1 MSDQTAGLCRIAVR
15 APGSVVELGVPVD
28 VPLTELLPVLVDHA
42 GGTLLEDGLEHGG
55 WTLQRLGGAPLDE
68 NGTAESLELADGTT
82 LYLRARHETLPEADF
97 DDLVDGMAQT
107 LAGREDGW
115 RPELSRRLLLGLTLT
130 ALAAGLFALV
140 LPGAAGWRA
149 ATAGLVAV
157 LLLVGAATASRAVG
171 DAAAGAVLGAAAVPY
186 LALAGALVPAGS
198 VGEPLLGPRLLA
210 AGAAAAGA
218 AVLAL
223 GAVGTHTP
231 LFLAGGT
238 VAVFAAVSGALVT
251 AGVDPV
257 PTAGWTA
264 VATVLAGGLVPG
276 AAFRLAGLRLPPL
289 PSNAAELQEG
299 IEPHPAARV
308 RVRAEHA
315 DSYLNALHGAL
326 GLVAAACATVLLTA
340 PGHHGPTAPALG
352 CVLSVLLLLHVRTLG
367 SLRGRLTMALPGAYG
382 LALAA
387 CVTAARG
394 DLPVR
399 LLTVLGVVVLAA
411 AAVIASWT
419 VPGRRLVPYWGRA
432 ADLLHT
438 FAALSLLPLAALLA
452 GVFGQLRA
460 IRG

>member
-15 APGSVVELGVPVD
+15 APGSVVELGVPTD
-28 VPLTELLPVLVDHA
+28 VPLAELLPVLVEYA
-42 GGTLLEDGLEHGG
+42 GGDLREAGLEHGG

-68 NGTAESLELADGTT
+68 NGTAETLGLADGTT
-82 LYLRARHETLPEADF
+82 LYLRARHEALPAVDF
-97 DDLVDGMAQT
+97 DDVVDGMAET
-107 LAGREDGW
+107 LADRRDGW
-115 RPELSRRLLLGLTLT
+115 RPELSRRLLLGFTLT
-130 ALAAGLFALV
+130 ALAAALFALL

-149 ATAGLVAV
+149 AAAALLAV
-157 LLLVGAATASRAVG
+157 LLTGGAATASRAVG
-171 DAAAGAVLGAAAVPY
+171 DAAAGAVLGAAVPF

-198 VGEPLLGPRLLA
+198 AGESLLGPRLLA

-223 GAVGTHTP
+223 GAVGTHAP

-238 VAVFAAVSGALVT
+238 VAVFTAVWGALVT
-251 AGVDPV
+251 SGVDPV
-257 PTAGWTA
+257 HTAGWTA

-276 AAFRLAGLRLPPL
+276 LAFRLAGLRLPPL

-299 IEPHPAARV
+299 IDPYPAARV
-308 RVRAEHA
+308 RVRAERA
-315 DSYLNALHGAL
+315 DGYLNALHGAL

-340 PGHHGPTAPALG
+340 PERHGPTAPVLG
-352 CVLSVLLLLHVRTLG
+352 CVLGVLLLLHVRTLG
-367 SLRGRLTMALPGAYG
+367 GLRGRLTMALPGAYA

-387 CVTAARG
+387 CVTAVRG
-394 DLPVR
+394 DLPAR
-399 LLTVLGVVVLAA
+399 LLVVGGVVVLAA
-411 AAVIASWT
+411 VAVVASWT